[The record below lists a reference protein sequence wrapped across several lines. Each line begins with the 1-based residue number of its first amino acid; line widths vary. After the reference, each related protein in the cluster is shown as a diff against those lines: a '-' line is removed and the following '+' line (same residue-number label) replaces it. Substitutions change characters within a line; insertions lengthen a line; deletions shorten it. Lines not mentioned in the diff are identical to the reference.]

1 MKIFELEETKNTSA
15 KIKVVGIG
23 GGGSNAVNGM
33 IASNL
38 QGIEFIVINTDTQAL
53 ESSLAHQRLQI
64 GAPLTKG
71 LGAGANPEIGRQA
84 AWEDRDLIEDAIKG
98 ADMVFITAGMGGGT
112 GTGASPIVA
121 EVAKELGILTT
132 AIVTKPFL
140 FEGNK
145 RARNAEQGIKELKKH
160 VDAFIIVHN
169 NRLLSITE
177 KNTPWLQ
184 ALSLANDV
192 LRQAVKGISDL
203 ILVPGLIN
211 HDFADIQTI
220 MAGSGRALMGIGSAT
235 DKNRALN
242 SAKMAISSP
251 LLEESSIDGAKGV
264 LINISGGSSLS
275 LHEIHEAAS
284 LINDAANEDANIIF
298 GSVIDPDLD
307 DEVVVTV
314 IATGFEDKPTRAAMP
329 SYNKWRPSREVVA
342 LKGSE
347 KILSKDM
354 SLNVNENDLDV
365 PTFMRK
371 STYSHDSSEEN
382 IIILPRELKNG
393 LKNRDTHKVKSKN

>member
-1 MKIFELEETKNTSA
+1 MQIFELEEVKNASA

-33 IASNL
+33 IAANVRS
-38 QGIEFIVINTDTQAL
+38 IEFIAINTDAQAL
-53 ESSLAHQRLQI
+53 ESSLAHQKLQI
-64 GAPLTKG
+64 GSPLTKG
-71 LGAGANPEIGRQA
+71 LGTGANPEIGRQA

-112 GTGASPIVA
+112 GTGASPVVA

-132 AIVTKPFL
+132 AVVTKPFI

-145 RARNAEQGIKELKKH
+145 RSRNAEQGVKELKKH

-177 KNTPWLQ
+177 KDTPWLQ
-184 ALSLANDV
+184 ALSMANDV

-211 HDFADIQTI
+211 HDFADIHTI
-220 MAGSGRALMGIGSAT
+220 LAGSGRALMGVGNASGE
-235 DKNRALN
+235 NRAIK
-242 SAKMAISSP
+242 SAKMAIASP
-251 LLEESSIDGAKGV
+251 LLEESSIDGAKGA
-264 LINISGGSSLS
+264 LINITGGSSLS

-284 LINDAANEDANIIF
+284 LVREAAHEDVNIIF

-307 DEVVVTV
+307 EEVVVTV
-314 IATGFEDKPTRAAMP
+314 IATGFEDKPARSPMKTFE
-329 SYNKWRPSREVVA
+329 KWRPSKELVS

-347 KILSKDM
+347 KILAKDM
-354 SLNVNENDLDV
+354 SSNIDESDLDV

-371 STYSHDSSEEN
+371 SSFHHEMPGD
-382 IIILPRELKNG
+382 
-393 LKNRDTHKVKSKN
+393 